1 MLPGCLLHV
10 PPYVIPGSSGHSN
23 VLPTGWAVRKPAAQS
38 WRDVQRYTADGT
50 AISRL
55 LCPACNASYRDMAQ
69 KQDAAFGDFMA
80 KREGEEE

>member
-1 MLPGCLLHV
+1 MGKDEMMAKT
-10 PPYVIPGSSGHSN
+10 
-23 VLPTGWAVRKPAAQS
+23 TGFSQLTCDRCGETIYATDNAPAAQS